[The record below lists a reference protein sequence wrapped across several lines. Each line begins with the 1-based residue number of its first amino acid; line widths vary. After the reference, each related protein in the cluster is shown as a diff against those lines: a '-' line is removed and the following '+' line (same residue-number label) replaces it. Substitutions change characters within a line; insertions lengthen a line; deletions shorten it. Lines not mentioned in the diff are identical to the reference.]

1 MVAKIVSKETHLL
14 LYQSLLVEVPRLHT
28 VVRLWQEC
36 LACMMMERA
45 SRSGNVLRS
54 FRTCSASISLQTLV
68 SSYRFPLFEYL
79 LEVTTVAVL

>member
-28 VVRLWQEC
+28 VVRLWQGC
-36 LACMMMERA
+36 LTCMMMERA
-45 SRSGNVLRS
+45 SRSGSVLRS
-54 FRTCSASISLQTLV
+54 FRTCSAAISLVTML

-79 LEVTTVAVL
+79 FEVTTVAVL

>member
-14 LYQSLLVEVPRLHT
+14 LCQSLLVEVPRLHT
-28 VVRLWQEC
+28 VVRLWQEG
-36 LACMMMERA
+36 LTCMMMERA

>member
-1 MVAKIVSKETHLL
+1 
-14 LYQSLLVEVPRLHT
+14 
-28 VVRLWQEC
+28 
-36 LACMMMERA
+36 MMMERA